1 MDLKYIVYITI
12 NLCNGKF
19 YIGVHKTNP
28 EIFDGY
34 IGLGVYRQ
42 SLANGDY
49 PFHRAVRKYGYKNFK
64 RTTIK
69 IFPGT
74 EEGRKAA
81 YELEATLVNETLL
94 KSKSVYNIALGGFGS
109 VNPENKQKVYMFSLD
124 GEYLKTFK
132 DVKEAAMFI
141 VAKDISNDVYTT
153 LKAIRN
159 NCLGT
164 TSSSMGYYWSYIK
177 EFKYT
182 ESKKLIKVSQYTLS
196 GKFLRYFDSITEASV
211 KLGLTSIDQAIRKG
225 FSCGGYQWKY
235 YTGDSSDIPPLVN
248 LKTWSKVAPI
258 IISNKNKTIVEEFAC
273 VEECVKKHPEFQI
286 TQISRVLR
294 GIIKTHKG
302 FSFKFKDD
310 DIVKLL

>member
-124 GEYLKTFK
+124 GEYLRTFT

-141 VAKDISNDVYTT
+141 VNKDINNDVYTT

-211 KLGLTSIDQAIRKG
+211 ELGLTNIDQAIRKG

-258 IISNKNKTIVEEFAC
+258 IISNKNKTIVEEFIC
-273 VEECVKKHPEFQI
+273 VEECIKKHPEFQI

-302 FSFKFKDD
+302 FSFKFKND

>member
-94 KSKSVYNIALGGFGS
+94 KSKSVYNIALGGFSS

-211 KLGLTSIDQAIRKG
+211 ELGLTSIDQAIRKG

-235 YTGDSSDIPPLVN
+235 YEGDSSDIPPLVN

-258 IISNKNKTIVEEFAC
+258 IISNKNKTIVEEFTC
-273 VEECVKKHPEFQI
+273 VEECIKKHPEFQI